1 MSTLVS
7 IPKPIP
13 NLRPLICRCE
23 HCKDITPQ
31 FIYTRSG
38 GPSVSPLLI
47 GAIAAAVTERKI
59 VLICYDCFNMTD
71 TKKKESEFLN
81 LLKLNKSYNYIFAG
95 NVPVYDKA
103 REAISHV
110 LKAASIQESYR
121 LSKYIN
127 KNVIESEIETAMN
140 IKRANQTRFTDA
152 ITADLKRMANTLPK
166 KCPRCAEEVRTEARI
181 CKFCGYKF
189 E

>member
-1 MSTLVS
+1 MSIAKILPHS
-7 IPKPIP
+7 
-13 NLRPLICRCE
+13 L
-23 HCKDITPQ
+23 
-31 FIYTRSG
+31 FIQEAEVRQY
-38 GPSVSPLLI
+38 LL
-47 GAIAAAVTERKI
+47 
-59 VLICYDCFNMTD
+59 
-71 TKKKESEFLN
+71 
-81 LLKLNKSYNYIFAG
+81 YISAG

-127 KNVIESEIETAMN
+127 KNAIESEIETAMN

-181 CKFCGYKF
+181 CRFCGYKF